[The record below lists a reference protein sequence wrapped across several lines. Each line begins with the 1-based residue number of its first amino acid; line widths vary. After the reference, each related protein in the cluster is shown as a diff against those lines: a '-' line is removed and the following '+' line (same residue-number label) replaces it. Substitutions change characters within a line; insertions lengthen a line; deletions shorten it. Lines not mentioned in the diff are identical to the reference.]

1 MKSRYLSLCGLFIC
15 LSFATVNAQE
25 MISADSLSGAIS
37 KIDVEEELIRE
48 NEQLRQAVDSL
59 NRQLY
64 SCRYNVLPVID
75 DPYYEIK
82 LYQLLY
88 LIETAKDAKDASIY
102 KRFGP
107 MLTIDSTA
115 KGELERLHI
124 RTDSNYV
131 NTSYADKKSLKYRLF
146 RAIDRKAFMSTYPAT
161 SMLILRQKL
170 VLEDTIRII
179 HEVNPVGIRRIDFPQ
194 LSSKAIPLA
203 EKEKKA
209 EQLLNFIMTISDKDP
224 FERYSFLTYQ
234 SLEKKQVPNDDIN
247 KLLKI
252 RYSYILYLKKQYEKM

>member
-1 MKSRYLSLCGLFIC
+1 MKFRYLSLCGLFIC
-15 LSFATVNAQE
+15 LSFATVRAQE
-25 MISADSLSGAIS
+25 MFSADSLSSAIS

-59 NRQLY
+59 SRQLY
-64 SCRYNVLPVID
+64 SYRYDVLPVID

-88 LIETAKDAKDASIY
+88 LIETAKDAKDAGIY
-102 KRFGP
+102 KRFGS

-124 RTDSNYV
+124 RTDSLYLNERYV
-131 NTSYADKKSLKYRLF
+131 DKKSLKYKLF
-146 RAIDRKAFMSTYPAT
+146 RAIERKSIVSSYPAT
-161 SMLILRQKL
+161 SLLIIRKKL
-170 VLEDTIRII
+170 VLEDTVRVDRTV
-179 HEVNPVGIRRIDFPQ
+179 HPVGVRRIEFPQ
-194 LSSKAIPLA
+194 LSSKVIPMA
-203 EKEKKA
+203 EKQKKA
-209 EQLLNFIMTISDKDP
+209 EQLLNFIMTISDKEP

-234 SLEKKQVPNDDIN
+234 SLEKKEVPNNDIN
-247 KLLKI
+247 RLLKI